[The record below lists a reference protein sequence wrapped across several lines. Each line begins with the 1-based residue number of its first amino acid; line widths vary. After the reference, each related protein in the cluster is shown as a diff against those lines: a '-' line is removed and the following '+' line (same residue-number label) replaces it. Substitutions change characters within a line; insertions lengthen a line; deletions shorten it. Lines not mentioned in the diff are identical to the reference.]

1 MEPAWPQKGSKAKVK
16 WIRSISPASIL
27 EIGSKKDVK
36 KEKDFHLEKANESA
50 KDVDKGKP
58 AKRRKTSE
66 DKKAKGKKA
75 SILCVTQPYSP
86 GSASDMQCNT
96 PAPTYAALLASPLI
110 PTHDS
115 AAIQLDETS
124 VGKGR
129 NSANGAARC

>member
-1 MEPAWPQKGSKAKVK
+1 MELARSKAKVK

-96 PAPTYAALLASPLI
+96 PAPAYAALLASPLI

-129 NSANGAARC
+129 NSANGTARC